1 MSIFEKIKQFIKN
14 IGNKQ
19 KLLESPKEIREEMSN
34 MVSSNKKES
43 KFLEDIKFDPKDLL
57 DPKVCNGKDL
67 VPNILRT
74 LGANEDV
81 VKNPQL
87 IEEIRVQFQR
97 IANQSGIE
105 MPNYYEQPTR
115 ETINAIVEAIKTN
128 GILTS
133 QDRYN
138 KYARLSLKGHEV
150 YDGISIDQETGAVT
164 LQRLVMSGREARVL
178 DGNYMNETTFTPDG
192 KGNAVA
198 NTISYGIDT
207 DTLSKETRLR
217 GTSEVVYN
225 PDGIAMKLESKSYK
239 QEDGQDILQYHSL
252 NTRDEQYPFIAQK
265 ETIVNDFGHGSP
277 VGTEYIAIEMKDLAQ
292 LGFPEYKKDEECRT
306 TPTTI
311 TFENREQISTYYQ
324 ENKETIDNALMQEPD
339 HGLFPSKGLKQSL
352 KAGIKKLALKAGIL
366 PNEHEQETEI
376 AE

>member
-178 DGNYMNETTFTPDG
+178 DGNYRNDTTFTPDG

-292 LGFPEYKKDEECRT
+292 LGFPEYQKDEEGRT
-306 TPTTI
+306 TTTPI

>member
-150 YDGISIDQETGAVT
+150 YEKTNDIKQYCHYRNLYNNLSQQIVLSLILMEKCSIIKNKIVVMDEIEFPVIDYNISNLQNNLKFLAAVHPENAF
-164 LQRLVMSGREARVL
+164 G
-178 DGNYMNETTFTPDG
+178 TFYVIFD
-192 KGNAVA
+192 K
-198 NTISYGIDT
+198 IKFKIY
-207 DTLSKETRLR
+207 
-217 GTSEVVYN
+217 
-225 PDGIAMKLESKSYK
+225 
-239 QEDGQDILQYHSL
+239 
-252 NTRDEQYPFIAQK
+252 QK
-265 ETIVNDFGHGSP
+265 R
-277 VGTEYIAIEMKDLAQ
+277 KD
-292 LGFPEYKKDEECRT
+292 
-306 TPTTI
+306 
-311 TFENREQISTYYQ
+311 
-324 ENKETIDNALMQEPD
+324 
-339 HGLFPSKGLKQSL
+339 
-352 KAGIKKLALKAGIL
+352 
-366 PNEHEQETEI
+366 
-376 AE
+376 